1 MAAVIERNVI
11 NGMDVGALHETME
24 AIRDRPQ
31 LAQFHFRVHNRW
43 FSGHHSRSVVDNF
56 HGVGHETTTRDLPF
70 QVEIDEPPE
79 LLGGNA
85 APNPVEYVLSAL
97 AGCLTSALV
106 MSASAKGV
114 RLDAVESSLEGDV
127 DVRGLL
133 GMDDQIPA
141 WLPGDPGHLPDYFRC
156 PARDAGGVRA
166 TGAGA
171 LAGVRYRHQPGAGL
185 RAPGVS
191 ASSQGV
197 GGSRHSRRCGMRFR
211 VTSWSD
217 PTG

>member
-85 APNPVEYVLSAL
+85 APDPVEYVLSAL

-133 GMDDQIPA
+133 GMDDQIR
-141 WLPGDPGHLPDYFRC
+141 PGY
-156 PARDAGGVRA
+156 
-166 TGAGA
+166 
-171 LAGVRYRHQPGAGL
+171 QEI
-185 RAPGVS
+185 
-191 ASSQGV
+191 
-197 GGSRHSRRCGMRFR
+197 R
-211 VTSWSD
+211 VTFRITSD
-217 PTG
+217 APRETLEECVRLAQERSPVFDIVTNRVPVSVRLE